1 MDELLY
7 KSRGAFRSR
16 AECVQLKILF
26 SDLLSSIKKI
36 ENIFCDCKLII
47 NSSNQF
53 VICKSD
59 YICES
64 TEKNVN
70 SWLLNSF
77 LALKDQVE
85 PQVAGLSNPTDYPSP
100 NTMITESL
108 RNIIT
113 ECRNM
118 SSTCSIP
125 SPSSAKKIT
134 QLVQNM
140 CDIPTIGSENQR
152 FKLWEEC
159 NRLLVE
165 IQQKPWEEHEF
176 AFDPDAFIN
185 DILNASLGDEDDSI
199 F

>member
-85 PQVAGLSNPTDYPSP
+85 PQVAGLCNPTDYPSP

-165 IQQKPWEEHEF
+165 IQQKPWEEPTF
-176 AFDPDAFIN
+176 PFDPDAFIN